1 MTRIQTLLVTTAFAA
16 VIPLASAMAQTG
28 GVNDTKCG
36 PETWSTDK
44 MMYVDVPCVG
54 AEAAQ
59 QQGTVGAA
67 APTVNGPNSTTYTG
81 AEMRQGG
88 MYAYGAQP
96 QQAAAPGPA
105 YTSMRDQSCG
115 ASNSVAIT
123 DEYGHKYN
131 CRGDRIH

>member
-1 MTRIQTLLVTTAFAA
+1 
-16 VIPLASAMAQTG
+16 MAQTG

-44 MMYVDVPCVG
+44 MMYVDVPCIG
-54 AEAAQ
+54 AGDAAQ
-59 QQGTVGAA
+59 QQRPVGAA
-67 APTVNGPNSTTYTG
+67 PV
-81 AEMRQGG
+81 M
-88 MYAYGAQP
+88 QP

-105 YTSMRDQSCG
+105 YSMGDQSCG

-123 DEYGHKYN
+123 DEYGRKYN